1 MTSPR
6 TLLQAWDVPAR
17 KNLGQHFL
25 ADSAVA
31 EAIVAAAAITA
42 ADVVLEIGAGLGALT
57 IPAARVAKHV
67 CAVEKDPRLVEL
79 LKTELALYRLA
90 NVTVLEADILSV
102 DLQQLADR
110 FGAPRIVLGN
120 LPYNIS
126 SQILV
131 RLIQQRHGVR
141 LAMLMFQKE
150 LAQRLRASP
159 GGRDYGRLSVML
171 QYCAAVRTR
180 LVVEAKRFF
189 PRPKVDSEVLEIRF
203 LPLPPAGV
211 PDEGWFF
218 QVIKAAFGQRRK
230 TLKNALTGSDLGV
243 SARQTGNALAAAGID
258 PKRRA
263 ETLSVEEFAAL
274 SNALYRERR

>member
-31 EAIVAAAAITA
+31 ESIVAAAAITA

-131 RLIQQRHGVR
+131 RLIQQRHGIR
-141 LAMLMFQKE
+141 LALLMFQKE

-159 GGRDYGRLSVML
+159 GGREYGRLSVML

-180 LVVEAKRFF
+180 RIVEAKRFF

-203 LPLPPAGV
+203 LPLPPARV

-230 TLKNALTGSDLGV
+230 TLKNALTGSDLGL
-243 SARQTGNALAAAGID
+243 SARQTGNALTAAGID

-263 ETLSVEEFAAL
+263 ETLSVEEFVAL
-274 SNALYRERR
+274 SNALCRELR